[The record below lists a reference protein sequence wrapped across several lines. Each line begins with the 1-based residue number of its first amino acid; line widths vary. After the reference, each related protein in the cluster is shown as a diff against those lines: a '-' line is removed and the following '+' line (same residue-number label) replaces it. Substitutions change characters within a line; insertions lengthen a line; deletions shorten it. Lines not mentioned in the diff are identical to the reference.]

1 MFGIAVIPSVLLAL
15 GMAFS
20 PESPRWLVQVL
31 LNMNILYV
39 NCFNVDS
46 PFPLCIYIKGFMVH
60 LQQRK
65 IPQAEQAIIKLY
77 GKTRVTELITDLSA
91 SSQGSEEQDAG
102 WFDLFSPRYFKGI
115 TPRNH
120 YVFQFIS

>member
-1 MFGIAVIPSVLLAL
+1 MFGIAAIPSVLLAL

-31 LNMNILYV
+31 LNMNTLYV

-77 GKTRVTELITDLSA
+77 GKSRVTELIADLSA

-102 WFDLFSPRYFKGI
+102 WFDLFSRRYFKGI
-115 TPRNH
+115 KPINH
-120 YVFQFIS
+120 YLFQFIM